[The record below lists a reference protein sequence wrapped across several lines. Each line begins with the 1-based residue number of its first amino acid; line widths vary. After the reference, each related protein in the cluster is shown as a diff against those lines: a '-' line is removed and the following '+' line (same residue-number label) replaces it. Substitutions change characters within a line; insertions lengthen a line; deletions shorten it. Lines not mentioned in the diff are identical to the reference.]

1 MLCYY
6 YNINREEQMKK
17 QTKKHILEFLHFW
30 PMTIVVPILL
40 LLILFPGIAGAKSI
54 SDKKHDQF
62 CLPKDVATGMGCVW
76 LVSNRTKGE
85 DHQIQIVS
93 SADGHPVRDGKLSLR
108 FEVRPGECWGEFN
121 GQMANDYQPNNDCER
136 TNGKAER
143 AEISTKKFY
152 KGNKWYAWSIY
163 IPEGQEKFDPSSLKL
178 SQFDHNG
185 WMKPK
190 ANNGK
195 GYFQLANWEH
205 DDGKYR
211 FVNAVDD
218 WNESKSVEVIGKWT
232 DIVVNVKWSHKDD
245 GFYKIWADG
254 KMIYDFQ
261 GATLYAKHLK
271 AGFKI
276 GIYRSWL
283 DRIWALGR
291 DGGTTVVYYDGIR
304 FGKSEKSLK
313 LGYELPTTIVK
324 SEVDILEA
332 QIAEL
337 MLKQKDNYDIEVSR
351 EIVRLKKKLQKAEY
365 EAIINNKS

>member
-93 SADGHPVRDGKLSLR
+93 SEDGHPVRDGKLSLR

-185 WMKPK
+185 WMRPK

-351 EIVRLKKKLQKAEY
+351 EIVKLKKKLQKAEY